1 MNKPNNN
8 EWTKTFDATLEELEA
23 VMVWI
28 ADIAKSLGFSQ
39 IEIGH
44 MQVSIEEAF
53 VNIAHYAYPA
63 ETKGSA
69 VIKCVYNQN
78 HELEIT
84 LIDTGK
90 PFNPFGPKKVIELEA
105 PAEVREVGGLGIYLI
120 QKLMNK
126 IDYQRS
132 ADKNVLTMIKGKEV
146 DPNQNVG
153 NSTQGAITQT
163 ASFSPQLE
171 ELENIIKFVSELATH
186 AKLPQAE
193 IGHIQVAV
201 EEVFTNIVNHSSIL
215 PDDEKVNVT
224 YSFDPQGT
232 TEITLSD
239 SGKAFNPLSFPIL
252 DINASAEERSV
263 GGLGIFFMKSLMN
276 DVQYHR
282 IDNRNE
288 LKLVKKLNSSLF

>member
-1 MNKPNNN
+1 
-8 EWTKTFDATLEELEA
+8 
-23 VMVWI
+23 
-28 ADIAKSLGFSQ
+28 
-39 IEIGH
+39 
-44 MQVSIEEAF
+44 
-53 VNIAHYAYPA
+53 
-63 ETKGSA
+63 
-69 VIKCVYNQN
+69 
-78 HELEIT
+78 
-84 LIDTGK
+84 
-90 PFNPFGPKKVIELEA
+90 VIELEA

-132 ADKNVLTMIKGKEV
+132 ADKNILTMIKGKEV

-239 SGKAFNPLSFPIL
+239 SGKAFNPLSFPNL

-263 GGLGIFFMKSLMN
+263 GGLGIFFMKSLMD
-276 DVQYHR
+276 DVQYRR

-288 LKLVKKLNSSLF
+288 LKLVKKLNSPLF